1 MRWTDE
7 QDAVIRELGHKGVD
21 AVRRELVRRCHALHT
36 VYAIKRR
43 AVRIHA
49 SLRKRT
55 VCPECGA
62 IGVHINRQS
71 KMCIRCT
78 ELLRLEEAKAFE
90 DLLEQERRE
99 AEEGEEI
106 EQIRR
111 ERAKI
116 RQRNARTCKRYGL
129 PTKSQRKAVGGDTR
143 KRSDTE

>member
-90 DLLEQERRE
+90 ELLEQERRG
-99 AEEGEEI
+99 AEEGGGN
-106 EQIRR
+106 EQKTRRRAENR
-111 ERAKI
+111 ERK
-116 RQRNARTCKRYGL
+116 ARAGKSHGL
-129 PTKSQRKAVGGDTR
+129 PTKSQRKAAEKNG
-143 KRSDTE
+143 